1 MKTFALFLAVTLGLL
16 ALASPLRSQVPK
28 PTSLQQLQLM
38 KEQNQK
44 LIEQQEASLLKLDE
58 MLKAAEQL
66 RIFSRR
72 T

>member
-1 MKTFALFLAVTLGLL
+1 MKSFALFLAVVIGLVSVSL
-16 ALASPLRSQVPK
+16 PLRSQVK
-28 PTSLQQLQLM
+28 PSAILQLQQM
-38 KEQNQK
+38 KDQNQK

-58 MLKAAEQL
+58 TLKEAQQL